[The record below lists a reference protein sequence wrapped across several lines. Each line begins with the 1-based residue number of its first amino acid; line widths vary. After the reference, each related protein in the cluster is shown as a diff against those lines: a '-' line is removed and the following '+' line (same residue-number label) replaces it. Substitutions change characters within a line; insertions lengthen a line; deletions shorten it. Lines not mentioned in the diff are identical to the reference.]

1 MFMDMTTT
9 EQVRARG
16 NRNEV
21 PDDVSPAATT
31 DRELETSGRTPPFD
45 AFAVSHMRAV
55 NSDRSE

>member
-1 MFMDMTTT
+1 MTTT